1 MKFLHLAD
9 LHLGKRVNGF
19 SMLEDQAHI
28 LRQILAILD
37 DERLDGVLIAGDVY
51 DKSVPSVEAVELLDG
66 FLTELRARGVPVLL
80 ISGNHDSP
88 ERLAFGGR
96 VMDSCGIHISP
107 VYDGALAPVTLHDEF
122 GPVHVWLLPFVKP
135 AHVRRWFPDADIE
148 SYTDA
153 VAEAVAHMDIDTA
166 ARNVL
171 VTHQFVTGGARSG
184 SEELSVGGTDN
195 VDSGVFAPFDYVA
208 LGHLH
213 GAQNIGRETIR
224 YAGSPLKYSFSEAR
238 QHKSVTVVTL
248 GEKGDVQVRTVALT
262 PLRELREIRGSYDEL
277 TARSFYEHTTYRS
290 DYLHLIL
297 TDEQDVFDA
306 MSRLR
311 TIYPY
316 LMTLDYDNARTRAA
330 GGMSVPAETERRTP
344 LELFE
349 ALYQRQNH
357 RPMSEVQRAYIA
369 QLMEQIME
377 QIMEVQG

>member
-37 DERLDGVLIAGDVY
+37 DEQPDGVLIAGDVY

-66 FLTELRARGVPVLL
+66 FLTELCARGVPVLL

-107 VYDGALAPVTLHDEF
+107 VYDGALAPVTLHDAF

-171 VTHQFVTGGARSG
+171 VTHQFVTGGTRSG

-213 GAQNIGRETIR
+213 GAQHIGRETIR

-357 RPMSEVQRAYIA
+357 QPMSEVQRAYIA

-377 QIMEVQG
+377 VQG

>member
-19 SMLEDQAHI
+19 SMLEDQVHI

-37 DERLDGVLIAGDVY
+37 DEQPDGVLIAGDVY
-51 DKSVPSVEAVELLDG
+51 DKSVPAVEAVELLDG

-107 VYDGALAPVTLHDEF
+107 VYDGALAPVTLQDAF

-213 GAQNIGRETIR
+213 GAQHIGRETIR

-357 RPMSEVQRAYIA
+357 QPMSEVQRAYIA

-377 QIMEVQG
+377 VQG

>member
-37 DERLDGVLIAGDVY
+37 NEQPDGVLIAGDVY

-66 FLTELRARGVPVLL
+66 FLTELRTRGVPVLL
-80 ISGNHDSP
+80 ISGNHDSS

-107 VYDGALAPVTLHDEF
+107 VYDGALAPVTLHDTF

-171 VTHQFVTGGARSG
+171 VTHQFVTGGTRSG

-213 GAQNIGRETIR
+213 GAQHIGRETIR

-377 QIMEVQG
+377 VQG

>member
-37 DERLDGVLIAGDVY
+37 DEQPDGVLIAGDVY

-66 FLTELRARGVPVLL
+66 FLTELRARGIPVLL

-213 GAQNIGRETIR
+213 GAQHIGRETIR

-248 GEKGDVQVRTVALT
+248 GEKGDVQVRTAALT

-316 LMTLDYDNARTRAA
+316 LMTLDYDNARTRAG

-357 RPMSEVQRAYIA
+357 QPMSEVQRAYIA

-377 QIMEVQG
+377 VQG

>member
-37 DERLDGVLIAGDVY
+37 DEQPDGVLIAGDVY
-51 DKSVPSVEAVELLDG
+51 DKSVPSVEAVGLLDG

-107 VYDGALAPVTLHDEF
+107 VYDGALAPVTLHDAF

-171 VTHQFVTGGARSG
+171 VTHQFVTGGTRSG

-213 GAQNIGRETIR
+213 GAQHIGRETIR

-248 GEKGDVQVRTVALT
+248 GEKGDVQVRTAALT

-349 ALYQRQNH
+349 ALYTRQNH
-357 RPMSEVQRAYIA
+357 QPMSEAQRAYIA

-377 QIMEVQG
+377 VQG

>member
-37 DERLDGVLIAGDVY
+37 DEQPDGVLIAGDVY
-51 DKSVPSVEAVELLDG
+51 DKSVPSVEAVGLLDG

-107 VYDGALAPVTLHDEF
+107 VYDGALAPVTLQDAF

-135 AHVRRWFPDADIE
+135 AHMRRWFPDADIE

-213 GAQNIGRETIR
+213 GAQHIGRETIR
-224 YAGSPLKYSFSEAR
+224 YAGSPLKDSFSEAR

-290 DYLHLIL
+290 NYLHLIL

-377 QIMEVQG
+377 VQG

>member
-37 DERLDGVLIAGDVY
+37 NEQPDGVLIAGDVY
-51 DKSVPSVEAVELLDG
+51 DKSVPSVEAVGLLDS

-153 VAEAVAHMDIDTA
+153 VAEAVAHMDIDAA

-171 VTHQFVTGGARSG
+171 VTHQFVTGGTRSG

-213 GAQNIGRETIR
+213 GAQHIGRETIR
-224 YAGSPLKYSFSEAR
+224 YSGSPLKYSFSEAR

-248 GEKGDVQVRTVALT
+248 GEKGDVQVRTAALT

-330 GGMSVPAETERRTP
+330 GGMSVPAETERCTP

-349 ALYQRQNH
+349 ALYTRQNH
-357 RPMSEVQRAYIA
+357 QPMSEVQRAYIV
-369 QLMEQIME
+369 QLME

>member
-37 DERLDGVLIAGDVY
+37 GEQPDGVLIAGDVY

-66 FLTELRARGVPVLL
+66 FLTELRTRGVPVLL

-107 VYDGALAPVTLHDEF
+107 VYDGALAPVTLQDAF

-135 AHVRRWFPDADIE
+135 AHVRHWFPDADIE

-153 VAEAVAHMDIDTA
+153 MAEAVAHMDIDTA

-171 VTHQFVTGGARSG
+171 VTHQFVTGGTRSG

-195 VDSGVFAPFDYVA
+195 VDSGVFSPFDYVA

-213 GAQNIGRETIR
+213 GAQHIGRETIR

-330 GGMSVPAETERRTP
+330 GGMSVPAGMERRTP

-377 QIMEVQG
+377 VQG

>member
-37 DERLDGVLIAGDVY
+37 DEQPDGVLIAGDVY

-107 VYDGALAPVTLHDEF
+107 VYDGALAPVTLQDAF

-171 VTHQFVTGGARSG
+171 VTHQFVTGGTRSG

-213 GAQNIGRETIR
+213 GAQHIGRETIR
-224 YAGSPLKYSFSEAR
+224 YAGSPLKYSFTEAR

-248 GEKGDVQVRTVALT
+248 GEKGDVQVRTAALT

-344 LELFE
+344 PELFE

-377 QIMEVQG
+377 VQG

>member
-37 DERLDGVLIAGDVY
+37 DEQPDGVLIAGDVY
-51 DKSVPSVEAVELLDG
+51 DKSVPSVEAVGLLDG

-96 VMDSCGIHISP
+96 VMDSCAIHISP
-107 VYDGALAPVTLHDEF
+107 VYDGALAPVTLQDAF

-153 VAEAVAHMDIDTA
+153 MAEAVAHMDIDTA

-171 VTHQFVTGGARSG
+171 VTHQFVTGGTRSG

-213 GAQNIGRETIR
+213 GAQHIGRETIR

-377 QIMEVQG
+377 VQG

>member
-37 DERLDGVLIAGDVY
+37 GEQPDGVLIAGDVY
-51 DKSVPSVEAVELLDG
+51 DKSVPSVEAVELLDS

-213 GAQNIGRETIR
+213 GAQHIGRETIR

-248 GEKGDVQVRTVALT
+248 GEKGDVQVRTAALT

-349 ALYQRQNH
+349 ALYTRQNH
-357 RPMSEVQRAYIA
+357 QPMSEVQRAYIA

-377 QIMEVQG
+377 VQG

>member
-37 DERLDGVLIAGDVY
+37 DEQPDGVLIAGDVY

-107 VYDGALAPVTLHDEF
+107 VYDGALAPVTLQDAF

-153 VAEAVAHMDIDTA
+153 MAEAVAHMDIDTA

-171 VTHQFVTGGARSG
+171 VTHQFVTGGTRSG

-213 GAQNIGRETIR
+213 GAQHIGRETIR

-330 GGMSVPAETERRTP
+330 GGMFVPAGMERRTP

-349 ALYQRQNH
+349 ALYKRQNH
-357 RPMSEVQRAYIA
+357 QPMSEVQREYIA

-377 QIMEVQG
+377 VQG

>member
-37 DERLDGVLIAGDVY
+37 DEQPDGVLIAGDVY
-51 DKSVPSVEAVELLDG
+51 DKSVPSVEAVELLDD

-107 VYDGALAPVTLHDEF
+107 VYDGALAPVTLHDAF

-153 VAEAVAHMDIDTA
+153 VAVAVAHMDIDTA

-213 GAQNIGRETIR
+213 GAQHIGRETIR

-330 GGMSVPAETERRTP
+330 GGMPVPAETEQRTP
-344 LELFE
+344 QELFE

-357 RPMSEVQRAYIA
+357 RPMSDVQRAYIA

-377 QIMEVQG
+377 VQG

>member
-1 MKFLHLAD
+1 
-9 LHLGKRVNGF
+9 
-19 SMLEDQAHI
+19 MLEDQAHI

-37 DERLDGVLIAGDVY
+37 DEQPDGVLIAGDVY
-51 DKSVPSVEAVELLDG
+51 DKSVPSVEAVGLLDG

-153 VAEAVAHMDIDTA
+153 MAEAVAHMDIDAA

-171 VTHQFVTGGARSG
+171 VTHQFVTGGTRSG

-213 GAQNIGRETIR
+213 GAQHIGRETIR
-224 YAGSPLKYSFSEAR
+224 YAGSPLKYSFPEAR

-248 GEKGDVQVRTVALT
+248 GEKGDVQVRTAALT

-349 ALYQRQNH
+349 ALYTRQNH
-357 RPMSEVQRAYIA
+357 QPMSEVQRAYIA

-377 QIMEVQG
+377 VQG

>member
-37 DERLDGVLIAGDVY
+37 GEQPDGVLIAGDVY
-51 DKSVPSVEAVELLDG
+51 DKSVPSVEAVGLLDG
-66 FLTELRARGVPVLL
+66 FLTELRTRGVPVLL

-107 VYDGALAPVTLHDEF
+107 VYGGALAPVTLQDEF

-135 AHVRRWFPDADIE
+135 THVRRWFPDADIE

-171 VTHQFVTGGARSG
+171 VTHQFVTGGTRSG

-213 GAQNIGRETIR
+213 GAQHIGRETIR

-248 GEKGDVQVRTVALT
+248 GEKGDVQVRTAALT

-349 ALYQRQNH
+349 ALYTRQNH

-377 QIMEVQG
+377 VQG

>member
-37 DERLDGVLIAGDVY
+37 DEQPDGVLIAGDVY
-51 DKSVPSVEAVELLDG
+51 DKSVPTVEAVELLDG
-66 FLTELRARGVPVLL
+66 FLTELRTRGVPVLL

-107 VYDGALAPVTLHDEF
+107 VYDGALAPVTLHDTF

-171 VTHQFVTGGARSG
+171 VTHQFVTGGTRSG

-195 VDSGVFAPFDYVA
+195 VDSSVFAPFDYVA

-213 GAQNIGRETIR
+213 GAQHIGSETIR

-357 RPMSEVQRAYIA
+357 QPMSEVQREYIA

-377 QIMEVQG
+377 VQG

>member
-37 DERLDGVLIAGDVY
+37 DEQPDGVLIAGDVY

-80 ISGNHDSP
+80 ISGNHDSS

-107 VYDGALAPVTLHDEF
+107 VYDGALAPVTLQDAF

-153 VAEAVAHMDIDTA
+153 MAEAVAHMDIDTA

-171 VTHQFVTGGARSG
+171 VTHQFVTGGTRSG

-213 GAQNIGRETIR
+213 GAQHIGRETIR

-330 GGMSVPAETERRTP
+330 GGMSVPAEMERRTP

-357 RPMSEVQRAYIA
+357 QPMSEVQRAYIA

-377 QIMEVQG
+377 VQG

>member
-37 DERLDGVLIAGDVY
+37 DEQPDGVLIAGDVY
-51 DKSVPSVEAVELLDG
+51 DKSVPSVEAVGLLDG

-107 VYDGALAPVTLHDEF
+107 VYGGALAPVTLHDEF

-171 VTHQFVTGGARSG
+171 VTHQFVTGGTRSG

-213 GAQNIGRETIR
+213 GAQHIVRETIR

-248 GEKGDVQVRTVALT
+248 GEKGDVQARAVALT

-377 QIMEVQG
+377 VQG

>member
-37 DERLDGVLIAGDVY
+37 NEQPDGVLIAGDVY

-107 VYDGALAPVTLHDEF
+107 VYGGALAPVTLQDEF

-135 AHVRRWFPDADIE
+135 THVRRWFPDADIE

-171 VTHQFVTGGARSG
+171 VTHQFVTGGTRSG

-213 GAQNIGRETIR
+213 GAQHIGRETIR

-349 ALYQRQNH
+349 ALYTRQNH

-377 QIMEVQG
+377 VQG

>member
-37 DERLDGVLIAGDVY
+37 DEQPDGVLIAGDVY

-66 FLTELRARGVPVLL
+66 FLTELRARGIPVLL

-107 VYDGALAPVTLHDEF
+107 VYDGALAPVTLHDAF

-171 VTHQFVTGGARSG
+171 VTHQFVTGGTRSG

-213 GAQNIGRETIR
+213 GAQHIGRETIR

-248 GEKGDVQVRTVALT
+248 GKNGDVQVRTVALT

-316 LMTLDYDNARTRAA
+316 LMTLDYDNTRTRAA
-330 GGMSVPAETERRTP
+330 DGMSVPAETERRTP

-349 ALYQRQNH
+349 ALYTRQNH

-377 QIMEVQG
+377 VQG

>member
-37 DERLDGVLIAGDVY
+37 DEQPDGVLIAGDVY
-51 DKSVPSVEAVELLDG
+51 DKSVPSVEAVELLDS

-153 VAEAVAHMDIDTA
+153 MAEAVAHMDIDTA

-171 VTHQFVTGGARSG
+171 VTHQFVTGGTRSG

-213 GAQNIGRETIR
+213 GAQHIGRETIR

-357 RPMSEVQRAYIA
+357 RPMSEVQREYIA

-377 QIMEVQG
+377 VQG

>member
-37 DERLDGVLIAGDVY
+37 DEQPDGVLIAGDVY
-51 DKSVPSVEAVELLDG
+51 DKSVPSVEAVGLLDG

-107 VYDGALAPVTLHDEF
+107 VYDGALAPVTLQDAF

-153 VAEAVAHMDIDTA
+153 VAEAVAHMAIDTT

-213 GAQNIGRETIR
+213 GAQHIGRETIR

-330 GGMSVPAETERRTP
+330 GGMSAPAETERRTP

-357 RPMSEVQRAYIA
+357 RPMSKVQRAYIA

-377 QIMEVQG
+377 VQG

>member
-37 DERLDGVLIAGDVY
+37 DEQPDGVLIAGDVY
-51 DKSVPSVEAVELLDG
+51 DKSVPSVEAVELLDD

-107 VYDGALAPVTLHDEF
+107 VYDGALAPVTLQDAF

-153 VAEAVAHMDIDTA
+153 VAEAIAHMDIDTA

-171 VTHQFVTGGARSG
+171 VTHQFVTGGTRSG

-213 GAQNIGRETIR
+213 GAQHIGRETIR

-262 PLRELREIRGSYDEL
+262 PLRELREIRESYDEL

-357 RPMSEVQRAYIA
+357 QPMSEVQREYIA

-377 QIMEVQG
+377 VQG

>member
-37 DERLDGVLIAGDVY
+37 DEQPDGVLIAGDVY
-51 DKSVPSVEAVELLDG
+51 DKSVPSVEAVGLLDG

-107 VYDGALAPVTLHDEF
+107 VYDGALAPVTLQDAF

-171 VTHQFVTGGARSG
+171 VTHQFVTGGTRSG

-213 GAQNIGRETIR
+213 GAQHIGCETIR

-248 GEKGDVQVRTVALT
+248 GEKGNVQVRTAALT

-357 RPMSEVQRAYIA
+357 RPMSEVQREYIA

-377 QIMEVQG
+377 VQG

>member
-37 DERLDGVLIAGDVY
+37 DEQPDGVLIAGDVY
-51 DKSVPSVEAVELLDG
+51 DKSVPSVEAVGLLDG

-153 VAEAVAHMDIDTA
+153 VAEAVAHMDINTA

-171 VTHQFVTGGARSG
+171 VTHQFVTGGTRSG

-213 GAQNIGRETIR
+213 GAQHIGRETIR

-349 ALYQRQNH
+349 ALYTRQNH
-357 RPMSEVQRAYIA
+357 QPMSEVQRAYIA

-377 QIMEVQG
+377 VQG

>member
-37 DERLDGVLIAGDVY
+37 DEQPDGVLIAGDVY
-51 DKSVPSVEAVELLDG
+51 DKSVPSVEAVGLLDG

-107 VYDGALAPVTLHDEF
+107 VYDGALAPVTLQDAF

-135 AHVRRWFPDADIE
+135 AHMRRWFPDADIE

-166 ARNVL
+166 VRNVL

-213 GAQNIGRETIR
+213 GAQHIGRETIR

-290 DYLHLIL
+290 NYLHLIL

-377 QIMEVQG
+377 VQG

>member
-37 DERLDGVLIAGDVY
+37 DEQPDGVLIAGDVY
-51 DKSVPSVEAVELLDG
+51 DKSVPSVEAVELLDS

-107 VYDGALAPVTLHDEF
+107 VYDGALAPVTLYDAF

-171 VTHQFVTGGARSG
+171 VTHQFVTGGTRSG

-213 GAQNIGRETIR
+213 GAQHIGRETIR

-248 GEKGDVQVRTVALT
+248 GEKGNVQVHTAALT

-344 LELFE
+344 PELFE
-349 ALYQRQNH
+349 ALYTRQNH

-377 QIMEVQG
+377 VQG

>member
-37 DERLDGVLIAGDVY
+37 DEQPDGVLIAGDVY
-51 DKSVPSVEAVELLDG
+51 DKSVPTVEAVELLDG
-66 FLTELRARGVPVLL
+66 FLTELRTRGVPVLL

-107 VYDGALAPVTLHDEF
+107 VYDGALAPVTLHDTF

-171 VTHQFVTGGARSG
+171 VTHQFVTGGTRSG

-213 GAQNIGRETIR
+213 GAQHIGSETIR

-357 RPMSEVQRAYIA
+357 QPMSEVQREYIA
-369 QLMEQIME
+369 QLMEQI
-377 QIMEVQG
+377 IEVQG

>member
-37 DERLDGVLIAGDVY
+37 DEQPDGVLIAGDVY
-51 DKSVPSVEAVELLDG
+51 DKSVPSVEAVGLLDG
-66 FLTELRARGVPVLL
+66 FLTELRTRGVPVLL

-107 VYDGALAPVTLHDEF
+107 VYDGALAPVTLQDAF

-153 VAEAVAHMDIDTA
+153 MAEAVAHMDIDTA

-171 VTHQFVTGGARSG
+171 VTHQFVTGGTRSG

-213 GAQNIGRETIR
+213 GAQHIGRETIR

-377 QIMEVQG
+377 VQG

>member
-37 DERLDGVLIAGDVY
+37 DEQPDGVLIAGDVY
-51 DKSVPSVEAVELLDG
+51 DKSVPSVEAVGLLDG

-107 VYDGALAPVTLHDEF
+107 VYNGALAPVTLHDEF

-153 VAEAVAHMDIDTA
+153 MAEAVAHMDIDTA

-171 VTHQFVTGGARSG
+171 VTHQFVTGGTRSG

-213 GAQNIGRETIR
+213 GAQHIGRETIR

-357 RPMSEVQRAYIA
+357 QPMSEVQRAYIA

-377 QIMEVQG
+377 VQG

>member
-37 DERLDGVLIAGDVY
+37 DEQPDGVLIAGDVY
-51 DKSVPSVEAVELLDG
+51 DKSVPSVEAVGLLDG
-66 FLTELRARGVPVLL
+66 FFTELRARGVPVLL

-153 VAEAVAHMDIDTA
+153 MAEAVAHMDIDTA

-213 GAQNIGRETIR
+213 GAQHIGRETIR
-224 YAGSPLKYSFSEAR
+224 YAGSPLKYSFSEAS

-262 PLRELREIRGSYDEL
+262 PLRELRKIRGSYDEL

-349 ALYQRQNH
+349 ALYTRQNH

-377 QIMEVQG
+377 VQG

>member
-37 DERLDGVLIAGDVY
+37 DEQPDGVLIAGDVY
-51 DKSVPSVEAVELLDG
+51 DKSVPSVEAVGLLDG

-107 VYDGALAPVTLHDEF
+107 VYDGALAPVTLQDAF

-171 VTHQFVTGGARSG
+171 VTHQFVTGGTRSG

-213 GAQNIGRETIR
+213 GAQHIGRETIR

-330 GGMSVPAETERRTP
+330 GGMSVPAETERHTP

-377 QIMEVQG
+377 VQG

>member
-37 DERLDGVLIAGDVY
+37 NEQPDGVLIAGDVY

-66 FLTELRARGVPVLL
+66 FLTELRTRGVPVLL

-107 VYDGALAPVTLHDEF
+107 VYNGALAPVTLHDTF

-153 VAEAVAHMDIDTA
+153 MAEAVAHMDIDTA

-213 GAQNIGRETIR
+213 GAQHIGRETIR

-248 GEKGDVQVRTVALT
+248 GEKGDVQVRTAALT

-377 QIMEVQG
+377 VQG

>member
-37 DERLDGVLIAGDVY
+37 DEQPDGVLIAGDVY

-96 VMDSCGIHISP
+96 VMDSCSIHISP
-107 VYDGALAPVTLHDEF
+107 VYDGALTPVTLQDAF

-153 VAEAVAHMDIDTA
+153 MAEAVAHMDIDTA

-171 VTHQFVTGGARSG
+171 VTHQFVTGGTRSG

-213 GAQNIGRETIR
+213 GAQHIGRETIR

-349 ALYQRQNH
+349 ALYKRQNH
-357 RPMSEVQRAYIA
+357 QPMSEVQRAYIA

-377 QIMEVQG
+377 VQG

>member
-37 DERLDGVLIAGDVY
+37 DEQPDGVLIAGDVY
-51 DKSVPSVEAVELLDG
+51 DKSVPSVEAVGLLDG

-107 VYDGALAPVTLHDEF
+107 VYDGALAPVTLHDAF

-153 VAEAVAHMDIDTA
+153 VAEAVAHMDIDAA

-171 VTHQFVTGGARSG
+171 VTHQFVTGGTRSG

-213 GAQNIGRETIR
+213 GAQHIGRETVR

-248 GEKGDVQVRTVALT
+248 GEKGDVQVRTAALT

-357 RPMSEVQRAYIA
+357 QPMSEVQRAYIA

-377 QIMEVQG
+377 VQG

>member
-37 DERLDGVLIAGDVY
+37 DEQPDGVLIAGDVY

-171 VTHQFVTGGARSG
+171 VTHQFVTGGTRSG

-213 GAQNIGRETIR
+213 GAQHIGRETIR

-248 GEKGDVQVRTVALT
+248 GEKGDVQVRTAALT

-377 QIMEVQG
+377 VQG